1 MDAPSVIA
9 LEPRHLEAAV
19 ALLEAQL
26 AEHEMA
32 QPADVL
38 RAVTKSV
45 LSDSRHGFMLLAL
58 AGDRPVGIAYA
69 AAHLSAEHGGTI
81 GWLEELYVLPE
92 WRARGVGSAL
102 LKAVMARAQRSAM
115 ARPRTGS
122 GGRTRT
128 RPAALRAARFPSPAR
143 GRDSVEFFTTEAHDL
158 AARHPRIKGMD
169 SSTKDKIEGKTDQ
182 AVGAVKEK
190 AGQVTGNE
198 ELEAKGIAQNAAG
211 HVEEKIGDVKKVFEK

>member
-1 MDAPSVIA
+1 MDAPLVIA

-102 LKAVMARAQRSAM
+102 LKAVMAHAHDRQWRGLELEVVAGHERALPLY
-115 ARPRTGS
+115 ARHGFRALPRT
-122 GGRTRT
+122 
-128 RPAALRAARFPSPAR
+128 RFSR
-143 GRDSVEFFTTEAHDL
+143 IFHD
-158 AARHPRIKGMD
+158 
-169 SSTKDKIEGKTDQ
+169 
-182 AVGAVKEK
+182 
-190 AGQVTGNE
+190 
-198 ELEAKGIAQNAAG
+198 
-211 HVEEKIGDVKKVFEK
+211 